1 MKINFKKFMVLER
14 LRDIKVGRILNPLN
28 LPKNLKTAYNMGD
41 RFTKNVGKAKDV
53 LQGKATFD
61 PGETTAEGGKKSIVD
76 RNKVFSN
83 WRDKN
88 INDMGTYQEKAYK
101 ELRGNIGKYPDV
113 KLDEQG
119 KIVDIKFGD
128 KRFSN
133 IGHYANQVMDKYV
146 EYRNQRGYSE
156 RNAGNWVA
164 TSNKFSRHLLY
175 LLKRYGML
183 YPAIARFV
191 R

>member
-1 MKINFKKFMVLER
+1 MKVNFKKFMVLER
-14 LRDIKVGRILNPLN
+14 LRDIRVGRMLNPLN
-28 LPKNLKTAYNMGD
+28 LPKNLKAAYNYGD
-41 RFTKNVGKAKDV
+41 KFTKDIGKARDI
-53 LQGKATFD
+53 LQGKAPFERSQTD
-61 PGETTAEGGKKSIVD
+61 EGGTKSIVD

-88 INDMGTYQEKAYK
+88 INNMGTYQNKALK
-101 ELRGNIGKYPDV
+101 ELTKNIHRFPDV
-113 KLDEQG
+113 DIEDG
-119 KIVDIKFGD
+119 KIKDNRFGN

-156 RNAGNWVA
+156 RNAGSWVA
-164 TSNKFSRHLLY
+164 TSNKFSRHLLR
-175 LLKRYGML
+175 LLKNYGML
-183 YPAIARFV
+183 FPAVAKFV